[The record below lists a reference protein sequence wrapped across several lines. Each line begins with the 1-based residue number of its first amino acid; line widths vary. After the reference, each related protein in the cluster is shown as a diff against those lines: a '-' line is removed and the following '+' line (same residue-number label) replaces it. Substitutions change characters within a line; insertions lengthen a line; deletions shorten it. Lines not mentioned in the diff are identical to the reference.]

1 MFIFDKPHTTM
12 AQGSSKNTET
22 ADFWI
27 RNMNMR
33 LKREIVNI
41 SKSEGKTYSQFCRE
55 QLIKIA
61 AAYPESAKKYR
72 EEDDGN

>member
-1 MFIFDKPHTTM
+1 M
-12 AQGSSKNTET
+12 AKGSSKNTET
-22 ADFWI
+22 PDFWI
-27 RNMNMR
+27 TNRNMK

-61 AAYPESAKKYR
+61 ASFPESARKYR
-72 EEDDGN
+72 EDDDGS